1 MSKSI
6 NGTCSENEKQFA
18 IINTTTYNN
27 DGNYSIIVC
36 KLDEL
41 ESLGFDD
48 DDIRE
53 IDSIMIGGRYT
64 DTMYGLTAQVVRLG

>member
-1 MSKSI
+1 MEVL
-6 NGTCSENEKQFA
+6 NGNCKEKRFA
-18 IINTTTYNN
+18 IINTTDYNN

-41 ESLGFDD
+41 EGLGFDD

-64 DTMYGLTAQVVRLG
+64 DTMYGLAAQVVRIG

>member
-1 MSKSI
+1 MEVL
-6 NGTCSENEKQFA
+6 NGTCKEKRFA

-27 DGNYSIIVC
+27 DGKYSIIVC

-53 IDSIMIGGRYT
+53 IDALMIGGRYT
-64 DTMYGLTAQVVRLG
+64 DTMYGLTAQVVRIG

>member
-1 MSKSI
+1 MEVL
-6 NGTCSENEKQFA
+6 NGTCSKEKRFA
-18 IINTTTYNN
+18 IINTTDYNN

-36 KLDEL
+36 QLGEL

-48 DDIRE
+48 EDIRE

-64 DTMYGLTAQVVRLG
+64 DTMYGLTAQVVRIG

>member
-1 MSKSI
+1 MQI
-6 NGTCSENEKQFA
+6 IDGNTNDGEKKFA
-18 IINTTTYNN
+18 IINTSDYNN